1 MAVEDIKSD
10 SGFETATKGCKESAD
25 LKSFHFL
32 PLPCRD
38 LKVKIGRLRVETM
51 QP

>member
-10 SGFETATKGCKESAD
+10 SGFETATKGCKESAH
-25 LKSFHFL
+25 LYAHFL
-32 PLPCRD
+32 PSSCRD
-38 LKVKIGRLRVETM
+38 SKLKIGRLGVKTM